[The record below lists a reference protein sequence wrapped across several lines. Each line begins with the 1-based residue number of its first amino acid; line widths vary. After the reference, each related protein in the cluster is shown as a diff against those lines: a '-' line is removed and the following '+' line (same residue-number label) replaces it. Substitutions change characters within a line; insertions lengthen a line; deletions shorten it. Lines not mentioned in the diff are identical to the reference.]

1 MGKRI
6 IFTVTNDL
14 RYDQRMQRICTT
26 LSAAGYEVAL
36 VGRQLPS
43 SIALEN
49 QPYQQ
54 IHLKHLFFTSGKLF
68 YLEYNLRLLFFLLF
82 QRFDAICSID
92 LDTSIPGIL
101 ASKIKGKPHI
111 FDAHELFT
119 HTPEVARRKTI
130 QKIWESVQKFTF
142 KHTNAAFTVGPAIAQ
157 YFQDKYNK
165 PVAVVRNM
173 PVKSG
178 ANHPNSEIT
187 ALIQGKTNPNIQ
199 TQESIEINKSNSDR
213 INETPAPAW
222 QSKIDLLHGQRFIL
236 YQGALNEARG
246 LEALIEAM
254 SEIPA
259 VLVLAGEGDLSQTL
273 RTLTTSLGLDQ
284 KVIFLGML
292 PPNELPLLT
301 IQAYIGYNVSQ
312 NAGLSYYLS
321 LNNKFF
327 DYTNA
332 HLPSLINPFPE
343 YLELL
348 KEFAVGIPTEPN
360 TSDIVTQANC
370 LLSDSNR
377 YDEIKSNC
385 KMASE
390 KWIWENET
398 PTLIN
403 IFHQTLNPTPLQTSK
418 WISD

>member
-14 RYDQRMQRICTT
+14 RYDQRMLRICTT

-36 VGRQLPS
+36 VGRHLS
-43 SIALEN
+43 TSIPLQN

-54 IHLKHLFFTSGKLF
+54 IRLKHLFFTAGKLF
-68 YLEYNLRLLFFLLF
+68 YIEYNLRLLFFLLF

-101 ASKIKGKPHI
+101 ISKIKNKPHI

-119 HTPEVARRKTI
+119 HTPEVERRKSI
-130 QKIWESVQKFTF
+130 QKIWEAVQKFTF

-157 YFQDKYNK
+157 YFEERYKK

-173 PVKSG
+173 PIKSG
-178 ANHPNSEIT
+178 A
-187 ALIQGKTNPNIQ
+187 TNPKTTNQ
-199 TQESIEINKSNSDR
+199 ARTEINQLNSDN
-213 INETPAPAW
+213 INPSSPAW
-222 QSKIDLLHGQRFIL
+222 QSKIDALQGQRFIL

-246 LEALIEAM
+246 LEALIQAM

-259 VLVLAGEGDLSQTL
+259 ILVLAGEGDLSQTL
-273 RTLTTSLGLDQ
+273 RNLTQSLNLEH
-284 KVIFLGML
+284 KVIFLGMV
-292 PPNELPLLT
+292 PPNELPQLT
-301 IQAYIGYNVSQ
+301 KQAYIGYNVSQ
-312 NAGLSYYLS
+312 NVGLSYYLS

-327 DYTNA
+327 DYTKA
-332 HLPSLINPFPE
+332 LLPSLINPFPE
-343 YLELL
+343 YLDLM
-348 KEFAVGIPTEPN
+348 KEFKVGLATEPN
-360 TSDIVTQANC
+360 VEDIVNQANQLFTNQ
-370 LLSDSNR
+370 LL

-385 KMASE
+385 KLASE
-390 KWIWENET
+390 KWTWENET

-403 IFHQTLNPTPLQTSK
+403 IFQQTYQHNFH
-418 WISD
+418 

>member
-6 IFTVTNDL
+6 IFTVSNDL
-14 RYDQRMQRICTT
+14 RYDQRMLRICTT

-36 VGRQLPS
+36 VGRHLPS
-43 SIALEN
+43 SIPLQP

-54 IHLKHLFFTSGKLF
+54 IRLKHLFFTAGKLF
-68 YLEYNLRLLFFLLF
+68 YIEYNLRLLFFLLF

-101 ASKIKGKPHI
+101 ISKIKNKPHL

-119 HTPEVARRKTI
+119 HTPEVERRKSI
-130 QKIWESVQKFTF
+130 QKIWEAVQKFTF

-157 YFQDKYNK
+157 YFEEKYNK

-173 PVKSG
+173 PIKRG
-178 ANHPNSEIT
+178 A
-187 ALIQGKTNPNIQ
+187 TNPN
-199 TQESIEINKSNSDR
+199 N
-213 INETPAPAW
+213 TPLPAW
-222 QSKIDLLHGQRFIL
+222 QSKIDALQGQRFIL

-246 LEALIEAM
+246 LESMIHAM
-254 SEIPA
+254 TEIPA
-259 VLVLAGEGDLSQTL
+259 ILVLAGEGDLSQTL
-273 RTLTTSLGLDQ
+273 RNLTQSLNLEH
-284 KVIFLGML
+284 KVIFLGMVT
-292 PPNELPLLT
+292 PNELPQLT
-301 IQAYIGYNVSQ
+301 KQAYIGYNVSQ

-327 DYTNA
+327 DYTKA

-343 YLELL
+343 YLALM
-348 KEFAVGIPTEPN
+348 KEFKVGLATEPDIE
-360 TSDIVTQANC
+360 DIVNQAKQLFTNQ
-370 LLSDSNR
+370 LL

-385 KMASE
+385 KLASE
-390 KWIWENET
+390 KWTWENET

-403 IFHQTLNPTPLQTSK
+403 IFQQTCQHNFH
-418 WISD
+418 

>member
-14 RYDQRMQRICTT
+14 RYDQRMLRICTT
-26 LSAAGYEVAL
+26 LSAEGYEVAL
-36 VGRQLPS
+36 IGRQLTS
-43 SIALEN
+43 SIPLQP

-54 IHLKHLFFTSGKLF
+54 IRIKYLLFTTGKLF

-82 QRFDAICSID
+82 QSFDAICSID

-101 ASKIKGKPHI
+101 ISKIKGKPHL

-119 HTPEVARRKTI
+119 HTPEVARRKFI

-157 YFQDKYNK
+157 YFEEKYNK

-173 PVKSG
+173 PIKSG
-178 ANHPNSEIT
+178 A
-187 ALIQGKTNPNIQ
+187 TNPNNPL
-199 TQESIEINKSNSDR
+199 S
-213 INETPAPAW
+213 PAW
-222 QSKIDLLHGQRFIL
+222 QSKIDALQGQRFIL

-246 LEALIEAM
+246 LESMIHAM
-254 SEIPA
+254 TEITA
-259 VLVLAGEGDLSQTL
+259 ILVIAGEGDLSQTL
-273 RTLTTSLGLDQ
+273 RNLTQSLNLEH
-284 KVIFLGML
+284 KVIFLGMVT
-292 PPNELPLLT
+292 PNELPQLT
-301 IQAYIGYNVSQ
+301 KQAYIGYNVSQ

-327 DYTNA
+327 DYTKA

-343 YLELL
+343 YLALM
-348 KEFAVGIPTEPN
+348 KEFKVGLATEPDIE
-360 TSDIVTQANC
+360 DIVNQAKQLFTNQ
-370 LLSDSNR
+370 LL

-385 KMASE
+385 KLASE
-390 KWIWENET
+390 KWTWENET

-403 IFHQTLNPTPLQTSK
+403 IFQQTYQHNFH
-418 WISD
+418 

>member
-14 RYDQRMQRICTT
+14 RYDQRMLRICTT
-26 LSAAGYEVAL
+26 LSAEGYEVAL
-36 VGRQLPS
+36 IGRQLTS
-43 SIALEN
+43 SIPLQP

-54 IHLKHLFFTSGKLF
+54 IRIKYLLFTTGKLF

-82 QRFDAICSID
+82 QSFDAICSID

-101 ASKIKGKPHI
+101 ISKIKGKPHL

-119 HTPEVARRKTI
+119 HTPEVARRKFI

-157 YFQDKYNK
+157 YFEEKYNK

-173 PVKSG
+173 PIKSG
-178 ANHPNSEIT
+178 A
-187 ALIQGKTNPNIQ
+187 TNPNNPL
-199 TQESIEINKSNSDR
+199 S
-213 INETPAPAW
+213 PAW
-222 QSKIDLLHGQRFIL
+222 QSKIDALQGQRFIL

-246 LEALIEAM
+246 LESMIHAM
-254 SEIPA
+254 TEIPA
-259 VLVLAGEGDLSQTL
+259 ILVLAGEGDLSQTL
-273 RTLTTSLGLDQ
+273 RNLTQSLNLEH
-284 KVIFLGML
+284 KVIFLGMVT
-292 PPNELPLLT
+292 PNELPQLT
-301 IQAYIGYNVSQ
+301 KQAYIGYNVSQ

-327 DYTNA
+327 DYTKA

-343 YLELL
+343 YLALM
-348 KEFAVGIPTEPN
+348 KEFKVGLATE
-360 TSDIVTQANC
+360 TDIEDIVNQAKQLFTNQ
-370 LLSDSNR
+370 LL

-385 KMASE
+385 KLASE
-390 KWIWENET
+390 KWTWENET

-403 IFHQTLNPTPLQTSK
+403 IFQQTYQHNFH
-418 WISD
+418 

>member
-26 LSAAGYEVAL
+26 MSAAGYEVAL
-36 VGRQLPS
+36 IGRQLTS
-43 SIALEN
+43 SIPLQP

-54 IHLKHLFFTSGKLF
+54 IRLKYLLFTTGKLF

-82 QRFDAICSID
+82 QSFDAICSID

-101 ASKIKGKPHI
+101 ASKIKSKPHI

-119 HTPEVARRKTI
+119 HTPEVARRKSV
-130 QKIWESVQKFTF
+130 QRIWECVQKFTF
-142 KHTNAAFTVGPAIAQ
+142 KHTNAALTVGPAIAQ
-157 YFQDKYNK
+157 YFQEKYNK

-173 PVKSG
+173 PIKRG
-178 ANHPNSEIT
+178 AVNSISDATAVIHDPINPNNT
-187 ALIQGKTNPNIQ
+187 NKTNNNI
-199 TQESIEINKSNSDR
+199 IND
-213 INETPAPAW
+213 TPTPAW
-222 QSKIDLLHGQRFIL
+222 QSKIDLLQGQRFIL

-246 LEALIEAM
+246 LEALIQAM

-259 VLVLAGEGDLSQTL
+259 ILVLAGEGDLSQTL
-273 RTLTTSLGLDQ
+273 RTLTTSLDLNH
-284 KVIFLGML
+284 KVVFLGMI
-292 PPNELPLLT
+292 PPNELPQLT
-301 IQAYIGYNVSQ
+301 KQAYIGYNVSQ

-348 KEFAVGIPTEPN
+348 KEFAVGIATEPN
-360 TSDIVTQANC
+360 MSDVIKQTKR
-370 LLSDSNR
+370 LLSDSKL
-377 YDEIKSNC
+377 YDKIKSNC
-385 KMASE
+385 KLASE

-403 IFHQTLNPTPLQTSK
+403 IFHQVLN
-418 WISD
+418 

>member
-14 RYDQRMQRICTT
+14 RYDQRMLRICTT

-36 VGRQLPS
+36 VGRNLPS
-43 SIALEN
+43 SIPLQP

-54 IHLKHLFFTSGKLF
+54 IRLKHLFFTAGKLF
-68 YLEYNLRLLFFLLF
+68 YIEYNLRLLFFLLF

-101 ASKIKGKPHI
+101 VSKIKSKPHL

-119 HTPEVARRKTI
+119 HTPEVERRKSI

-142 KHTNAAFTVGPAIAQ
+142 KHTNAAFTVGPAIAE
-157 YFQDKYNK
+157 YFEEKYNK

-173 PVKSG
+173 PIKSG
-178 ANHPNSEIT
+178 V
-187 ALIQGKTNPNIQ
+187 TNFNNI
-199 TQESIEINKSNSDR
+199 
-213 INETPAPAW
+213 PLPAW
-222 QSKIDLLHGQRFIL
+222 QSKIDALDGQRFIL

-246 LEALIEAM
+246 LETMIHAM
-254 SEIPA
+254 TEIPA
-259 VLVLAGEGDLSQTL
+259 ILVLAGEGDLSQTL
-273 RTLTTSLGLDQ
+273 RNLTQSLNLEH
-284 KVIFLGML
+284 KVIFLGMV
-292 PPNELPLLT
+292 PPNELPQLT
-301 IQAYIGYNVSQ
+301 KQAYIGYNVSQ

-327 DYTNA
+327 DYTKA
-332 HLPSLINPFPE
+332 LLPSLINPFPE
-343 YLELL
+343 YLALM
-348 KEFAVGIPTEPN
+348 KEFEVGLPTEP
-360 TSDIVTQANC
+360 TLEDIVKQANQ
-370 LLSDSNR
+370 LFTNPIL

-385 KMASE
+385 KLASE
-390 KWIWENET
+390 KWTWENET

-403 IFHQTLNPTPLQTSK
+403 IFQQTCQHNFH
-418 WISD
+418 

>member
-14 RYDQRMQRICTT
+14 RYDQRMLRICTT

-36 VGRQLPS
+36 VGRQLS
-43 SIALEN
+43 TSIPLQN

-54 IHLKHLFFTSGKLF
+54 IRLKYLLFTAGKLF

-92 LDTSIPGIL
+92 LDTSIPGII
-101 ASKIKGKPHI
+101 AAKIKNKPHL

-119 HTPEVARRKTI
+119 HTPEVARRKSI
-130 QKIWESVQKFTF
+130 QKIWEAVQKFTF

-157 YFQDKYNK
+157 YFEEKYNR

-173 PVKSG
+173 PIKSG
-178 ANHPNSEIT
+178 A
-187 ALIQGKTNPNIQ
+187 TN
-199 TQESIEINKSNSDR
+199 TINPPS
-213 INETPAPAW
+213 PAW
-222 QSKIDLLHGQRFIL
+222 QSKIDALQGQRFIL

-246 LEALIEAM
+246 LEALIQAM

-259 VLVLAGEGDLSQTL
+259 ILVLAGEGDLSQTL
-273 RTLTTSLGLDQ
+273 RNLTQSLNLEH
-284 KVIFLGML
+284 KVIFLGMV
-292 PPNELPLLT
+292 PPNELPQLT
-301 IQAYIGYNVSQ
+301 KQAYIGYNVSQ
-312 NAGLSYYLS
+312 NAGLSYFLS

-327 DYTNA
+327 DYTKA
-332 HLPSLINPFPE
+332 LLPSLINPFPE
-343 YLELL
+343 YLALM
-348 KEFAVGIPTEPN
+348 KEFEVGLPTEP
-360 TSDIVTQANC
+360 TLEDIVKQANQLFTDQ
-370 LLSDSNR
+370 LL

-385 KMASE
+385 NLASE
-390 KWIWENET
+390 KWTWENET

-403 IFHQTLNPTPLQTSK
+403 IFQQTCQHNSHLN
-418 WISD
+418 

>member
-6 IFTVTNDL
+6 IFTVSNDL
-14 RYDQRMQRICTT
+14 RYDQRMLRICTT

-36 VGRQLPS
+36 VGRHLPS
-43 SIALEN
+43 SIPLQP

-54 IHLKHLFFTSGKLF
+54 IRLKHLFFTAGKLF
-68 YLEYNLRLLFFLLF
+68 YIEYNLRLLFFLLF

-101 ASKIKGKPHI
+101 ISKIKNKPHL

-119 HTPEVARRKTI
+119 HTPEVERRKSI

-157 YFQDKYNK
+157 YFEEKYNK

-173 PVKSG
+173 PIKRG
-178 ANHPNSEIT
+178 A
-187 ALIQGKTNPNIQ
+187 TNPN
-199 TQESIEINKSNSDR
+199 N
-213 INETPAPAW
+213 TPLPAW
-222 QSKIDLLHGQRFIL
+222 QSKIDALQGQRFIL

-246 LEALIEAM
+246 LESMIHAM
-254 SEIPA
+254 TEIPA
-259 VLVLAGEGDLSQTL
+259 ILVLAGEGDLSQTL
-273 RTLTTSLGLDQ
+273 RNLTQSLNVEH
-284 KVIFLGML
+284 KVIFLGMVT
-292 PPNELPLLT
+292 PNELPQLT
-301 IQAYIGYNVSQ
+301 KQAYIGYNVSQ

-327 DYTNA
+327 DYTKA

-343 YLELL
+343 YLALM
-348 KEFAVGIPTEPN
+348 KEFKVGLATEPDIE
-360 TSDIVTQANC
+360 DIVNQAKQLFTNQ
-370 LLSDSNR
+370 LL

-385 KMASE
+385 KLASE
-390 KWIWENET
+390 KWTWENET

-403 IFHQTLNPTPLQTSK
+403 IFQQTYQHNFH
-418 WISD
+418 

>member
-14 RYDQRMQRICTT
+14 RYDQRMLRICTT

-36 VGRQLPS
+36 VGRHLPS
-43 SIALEN
+43 SIPLQP

-54 IHLKHLFFTSGKLF
+54 IRLKHLFFTAGKLF
-68 YLEYNLRLLFFLLF
+68 YIEYNLRLLFFLLF

-101 ASKIKGKPHI
+101 ISKIKNKPHI

-119 HTPEVARRKTI
+119 HTPEVERRKSI
-130 QKIWESVQKFTF
+130 QKIWEAVQKFTF
-142 KHTNAAFTVGPAIAQ
+142 KHTNATFTVGPAIAQ
-157 YFQDKYNK
+157 YFEERYKK

-173 PVKSG
+173 PIKSG
-178 ANHPNSEIT
+178 IIDSN
-187 ALIQGKTNPNIQ
+187 NPP
-199 TQESIEINKSNSDR
+199 S
-213 INETPAPAW
+213 PAW
-222 QSKIDLLHGQRFIL
+222 QSKINAIQGQRFIL

-246 LEALIEAM
+246 LEALIQAM

-259 VLVLAGEGDLSQTL
+259 ILVLAGEGDLSQTL
-273 RTLTTSLGLDQ
+273 RNLTQSLNLEH
-284 KVIFLGML
+284 KVIFLGMV
-292 PPNELPLLT
+292 PPNELPQLT
-301 IQAYIGYNVSQ
+301 KQAYIGYNVSQ

-327 DYTNA
+327 DYTKA

-343 YLELL
+343 YLALM
-348 KEFAVGIPTEPN
+348 KEFEVGLPTEP
-360 TSDIVTQANC
+360 TLEDIVKQANHLFTDQ
-370 LLSDSNR
+370 LL

-385 KMASE
+385 KLASE
-390 KWIWENET
+390 KWTWENET

-403 IFHQTLNPTPLQTSK
+403 IFQQTYQHNFH
-418 WISD
+418 